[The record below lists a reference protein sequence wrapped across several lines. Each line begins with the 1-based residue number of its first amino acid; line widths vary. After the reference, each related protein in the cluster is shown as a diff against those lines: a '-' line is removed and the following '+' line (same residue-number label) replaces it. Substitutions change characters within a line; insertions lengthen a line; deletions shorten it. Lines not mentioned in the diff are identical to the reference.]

1 MPTFP
6 SMDSY
11 GQKQSCE
18 TGRFLSKTP
27 WETLKAATSSISSLG
42 RRSRWREAVESV
54 GQLQPNNV
62 QPDAVPWRLKDHEG
76 SIFLSKTCCFLNA
89 LGSFDGFDARGNL
102 WREREREM
110 RERQSVCVCPYK
122 YNVILVPVPRCCPF
136 SPARGR
142 LQCRHHRAGPRG
154 CIMAEGLAAGTAALR
169 QRAAQ
174 SLQLQRCKQRGQQR
188 LLAAGVTAA
197 AGGKLLC
204 FGARRRGMG
213 N

>member
-102 WREREREM
+102 WRERERDE
-110 RERQSVCVCPYK
+110 RETECVCV
-122 YNVILVPVPRCCPF
+122 PV
-136 SPARGR
+136 
-142 LQCRHHRAGPRG
+142 
-154 CIMAEGLAAGTAALR
+154 
-169 QRAAQ
+169 
-174 SLQLQRCKQRGQQR
+174 
-188 LLAAGVTAA
+188 
-197 AGGKLLC
+197 
-204 FGARRRGMG
+204 
-213 N
+213 

>member
-1 MPTFP
+1 MVL
-6 SMDSY
+6 MLGEIY
-11 GQKQSCE
+11 G
-18 TGRFLSKTP
+18 
-27 WETLKAATSSISSLG
+27 
-42 RRSRWREAVESV
+42 
-54 GQLQPNNV
+54 
-62 QPDAVPWRLKDHEG
+62 D
-76 SIFLSKTCCFLNA
+76 
-89 LGSFDGFDARGNL
+89 
-102 WREREREM
+102 ERERE
-110 RERQSVCVCPYK
+110 SVCVCPYK